1 MLSEK
6 KIEDQRG
13 IGLVLQNGSLRMIEI
28 MNMREIKNMREK
40 SLEQKMWDVTMK
52 KEGIL
57 MIEKWDEN
65 GLGTVIVHDLE
76 TMIVTVKGVGTVTVI
91 GTGKTGTSI
100 WIIIDTK
107 TVRHS
112 TMMSGRGVGHQGLA
126 ANHDYQHMRRNTIL
140 EKILIM
146 ERGGG
151 LPLNN
156 IVCCLLYLSIF
167 VE

>member
-28 MNMREIKNMREK
+28 MNMRERYQ
-40 SLEQKMWDVTMK
+40 EQKMWDVTMK

-57 MIEKWDEN
+57 TIEKWDGN

-76 TMIVTVKGVGTVTVI
+76 TMIVTVKGVGTVTVSVI

-107 TVRHS
+107 TVRHN
-112 TMMSGRGVGHQGLA
+112 TMMSGRGDGHQGLA

-140 EKILIM
+140 EKILTM

-156 IVCCLLYLSIF
+156 IVSAYYI
-167 VE
+167 